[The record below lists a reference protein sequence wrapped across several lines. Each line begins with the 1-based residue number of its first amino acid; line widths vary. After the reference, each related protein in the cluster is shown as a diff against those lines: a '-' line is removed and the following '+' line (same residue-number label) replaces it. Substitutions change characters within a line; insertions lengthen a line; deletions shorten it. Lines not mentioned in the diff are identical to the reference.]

1 MNTLK
6 LEATFCIH
14 MYVYFSNEK
23 VGSIYQ
29 KGGASVVDGQGRP
42 TCLENKTV
50 SSTLVCWGIL
60 ALKI

>member
-1 MNTLK
+1 
-6 LEATFCIH
+6 

-29 KGGASVVDGQGRP
+29 KDGASVVDGQGRP